1 MKPAV
6 RGFASAA
13 GMVRVTATIQ
23 SARSTLEIQTFWPL
37 IRKSSPSRRALVLI
51 SIALEPASGS
61 VRREA
66 ELDLA
71 GREAGQDLLLLLL
84 GAVPGQGGRA
94 EAGVEHVE
102 ERPAVPPDAHS
113 VSQATASLEQALP
126 AAAVLLG
133 DAETEP
139 AALGEVAVDLVG

>member
-1 MKPAV
+1 M

-61 VRREA
+61 VRA
-66 ELDLA
+66 KLNWTSPVA
-71 GREAGQDLLLLLL
+71 SPGRICCFCSS
-84 GAVPGQGGRA
+84 VPCRT
-94 EAGVEHVE
+94 
-102 ERPAVPPDAHS
+102 S
-113 VSQATASLEQALP
+113 VVTPKPGLST
-126 AAAVLLG
+126 
-133 DAETEP
+133 
-139 AALGEVAVDLVG
+139 